1 MGYINTL
8 GENGLPLYQCS
19 CGNVFELSP
28 DATRCPC
35 DCHNEALERA
45 KQLGLYCEDCGFSSL
60 EPGTFQSHYHWA
72 THQRAVAAKGEK

>member
-1 MGYINTL
+1 MGYIGTL

-28 DATRCPC
+28 DAIRCPC

-60 EPGTFQSHYHWA
+60 DPGTFQSHYHWA